1 MKIHSVGGFSEVG
14 KNMSVIELKDDAFIF
29 DEGFFLPAIVEMQ
42 EKEDYHQTEAKL
54 RNAKAV
60 PDDLVIDSIRHKVRA
75 QLIGHAHL
83 DHVGAVPFLSN
94 RYKAP
99 IYGTPFTNEV
109 LDSLLKD
116 EATYLDNPVKTIQP
130 NSQFYIQGK
139 NKKYL
144 AEYINVTHS
153 TPQTSMIAIH
163 TEEGVVVYA
172 NDFKLD
178 DNPVLGLKPNYERL
192 KQLSKIG
199 VKAVI
204 VDSLYSGS
212 DRKTPSERIARNL
225 LEEVL
230 FGIHNKDAGIFITTF
245 SSHIAR
251 LKSIVE
257 FGRKLDREIIFL
269 GRSLNKYSEAARVAG
284 ISPFMKDVRVCAYRR
299 QVEKALQQV
308 EKKRKKYLVVCTGHQ
323 GEPGSILER
332 LSRNQLPFR
341 FEQNDNL
348 IFSSSVIPTEINQE
362 NFQRME
368 EKLKKRKLRIFKDVH
383 VSGHGGREDL
393 RDIIRIL
400 NPENIIPSHGEE
412 IKTRPMLDLA
422 NEMGYKTSKQVH
434 LMRDGISLSI

>member
-14 KNMSVIELKDDAFIF
+14 KNMSVVELKDDAFIL
-29 DEGFFLPAIVEMQ
+29 DEGFFLPAIVQMQ
-42 EKEDYHQTEAKL
+42 EKEDHHYTEAKL
-54 RNAKAV
+54 RNAKAI
-60 PDDLVIDSIRHKVRA
+60 PDDLIIDSIKHKVRA

-83 DHVGAVPFLSN
+83 DHVGAVQFISN

-99 IYGTPFTNEV
+99 IYGTPFTNAV
-109 LDSLLKD
+109 LDSLLRD
-116 EATYLDNPVKTIQP
+116 EDVYLNNQIKTIQP
-130 NSQFYIQGK
+130 NNTFYIQGK

-144 AEYINVTHS
+144 AEFINITHS

-163 TEEGVVVYA
+163 TDEGVVVYA
-172 NDFKLD
+172 NDFKID

-199 VKAVI
+199 VKVVI
-204 VDSLYSGS
+204 IDSLYSGS
-212 DRKTPSERIARNL
+212 DRKTPSERIARHL

-230 FGIHNKDAGIFITTF
+230 FGIHNKDAGIFVTTF

-269 GRSLNKYSEAARVAG
+269 GRSLNKYSEAAKSIG

-299 QVEKALQQV
+299 QVEQV
-308 EKKRKKYLVVCTGHQ
+308 LHQIEKKRRKYLVVCTGHQ

-362 NFQRME
+362 NFQKME

-393 RDIIRIL
+393 RDVIKIL
-400 NPENIIPSHGEE
+400 NPEHIIPSHGEE
-412 IKTRPMLDLA
+412 AKTRPMIDLA

-434 LMRDGISLSI
+434 LMQDGISISI

>member
-1 MKIHSVGGFSEVG
+1 MKIHTIGGFSEVG
-14 KNMSVIELKDDAFIF
+14 KNMSVLELADDAFIF
-29 DEGFFLPAIVEMQ
+29 DEGFFLPAIVQMQ
-42 EKEDYHQTEAKL
+42 EKEDYHYTEQKL
-54 RNAKAV
+54 RAVKAI
-60 PDDLVIDSIRHKVRA
+60 PDDLIIDSIRHKIRA

-83 DHVGAVPFLSN
+83 DHVGAVQFISN
-94 RYKAP
+94 RYNAP
-99 IYGTPFTNEV
+99 IYGTPFTNAV

-116 EATYLDNPVKTIQP
+116 EGVYLNNPVKTIQP
-130 NSQFYIQGK
+130 NSSFYIQGK

-144 AEYINVTHS
+144 AEFINITHS

-163 TEEGVVVYA
+163 TDEGVVVYA

-178 DNPVLGLKPNYERL
+178 DNPVLGLTPNYERL
-192 KQLSKIG
+192 KELSKEG

-204 VDSLYSGS
+204 IDSLYSGS
-212 DRKTPSERIARNL
+212 DRKTPSERIARHL

-230 FGIHNKDAGIFITTF
+230 FGIKNNNAAIFVTTF

-269 GRSLNKYSEAARVAG
+269 GRSLNKYSEASKTVG

-299 QVEKALQQV
+299 QVEKALQQI
-308 EKKRKKYLVVCTGHQ
+308 EKKRKNYLVVCTGHQ

-341 FEQNDNL
+341 FDRDDSL
-348 IFSSSVIPTEINQE
+348 IFSSSVIPTEVNQE
-362 NFQRME
+362 NFRKME
-368 EKLKKRKLRIFKDVH
+368 DKLKKRQLRIFKDVH

-393 RDIIRIL
+393 REVIKIL
-400 NPENIIPSHGEE
+400 NPEHIIPSHGDLV
-412 IKTRPMLDLA
+412 KTKPMVDLA

-434 LMRDGISLSI
+434 LLQDGITLKI

>member
-14 KNMSVIELKDDAFIF
+14 KNMSVVELGEDAFVF

-42 EKEDYHQTEAKL
+42 EKEDYHYTEAKL
-54 RNAKAV
+54 RNVKAI
-60 PDDLVIDSIRHKVRA
+60 PDDLVVDSIRHKVRA

-83 DHVGAVPFLSN
+83 VHVGAVPFISN
-94 RYKAP
+94 RYNAP
-99 IYGTPFTNEV
+99 IYGTPFTNAV
-109 LDSLLKD
+109 LDSLLRD
-116 EATYLDNPVKTIQP
+116 EDSYLNNSIKTIQP
-130 NSQFYIQGK
+130 NSSFYIQGK

-144 AEYINVTHS
+144 AEFVNVTHS

-163 TEEGVVVYA
+163 TDEGVIVYA

-178 DNPVLGLKPNYERL
+178 DNPVLGLKPNYDKL
-192 KQLSKIG
+192 KELSKEG

-230 FGIHNKDAGIFITTF
+230 FGIHNNDSAIFVTTF

-257 FGRKLDREIIFL
+257 FGKKLDREVIFL
-269 GRSLNKYSEAARVAG
+269 GRSLNKYSEAARGGG
-284 ISPFMKDVRVCAYRR
+284 IAPFLKDVKICAYRR
-299 QVEKALQQV
+299 QLEKALIQV
-308 EKKRKKYLVVCTGHQ
+308 GKKRKKYLVVCTGHQ

-341 FEQNDNL
+341 FEKNDNL
-348 IFSSSVIPTEINQE
+348 IFSSSVIPTEINQM
-362 NFQRME
+362 NFQKME
-368 EKLKKRKLRIFKDVH
+368 EKLKKRQMRIFKDVH

-400 NPENIIPSHGEE
+400 NPEHIIPSHGEE
-412 IKTRPMLDLA
+412 AKTKPMVELA

-434 LMRDGISLSI
+434 LLKDGVSVNL